1 MVAATRPEPTPDDLT
16 AEICR
21 LHEAMLTCQAALL
34 DVIAAYQDAGYYT
47 ADGAHSMGD
56 WLTLTLGVSG
66 STARDWARTA
76 GRLSD
81 LPAVAEVFADG
92 DLSYDQT
99 RVLARFV
106 TPDDDADWAWE
117 GPRHSVDDLN
127 RIARRARPVTA
138 RESQDTHAKRRLEF
152 YWNHE
157 AGTVDLKG
165 RLPEDDGQT
174 VCVALERIVDASL
187 RTSDRTREAR
197 EPYAALLADAL
208 TELAGLRLG
217 ADPDPDRATLIV
229 AVDAQALTNPDST
242 VSDTDDAS
250 EPARRG
256 GWIQGGPA
264 ISAETVR
271 RLGCDCRYQTVTFDE
286 YGIAIGL
293 GRTQRSIPAPLS
305 RTIVLRDVTCRWPGC
320 GRTRRLRIHHI
331 IHWANGGRS
340 DTDNLCSLCP
350 AHHRL
355 LHEGRYH
362 ITGNANTTL
371 TFKRPDTTPIATSRP
386 PPR

>member
-1 MVAATRPEPTPDDLT
+1 MVAATTPAHTAEMLT
-16 AEICR
+16 AEIRSMHDAMLACQA
-21 LHEAMLTCQAALL
+21 AMLT
-34 DVIAAYQDAGYYT
+34 VIAEYDEAGYYE
-47 ADGAHSMGD
+47 ADGAHCMGD
-56 WLTLTLGVSG
+56 WLTLTLGVTG

-76 GRLSD
+76 KCLTD
-81 LPAVAEVFADG
+81 LPAVAEAFAEG

-106 TPDDDADWAWE
+106 TADDDADWAAA
-117 GPRHSVDDLN
+117 GGRHSVDDLN
-127 RIARRARPVTA
+127 RIARKARPVTA
-138 RESQDTHAKRRLEF
+138 EESQDAHAKRRLDF
-152 YWNHE
+152 CWNHDT
-157 AGTVDLKG
+157 GMVDVKG
-165 RLPEDDGQT
+165 HIPEDDGQT
-174 VCVALERIVDASL
+174 VCAALERTVDGYL
-187 RTSDRTREAR
+187 RARDRTREGR

-208 TELAGLRLG
+208 VELAGLKLG

-293 GRTQRSIPAPLS
+293 GRTQRSVPSPLS
-305 RTIVLRDVTCRWPGC
+305 RTIALRDVTCRWPGC
-320 GRTRRLRIHHI
+320 DRTRRLRIHHI
-331 IHWANGGRS
+331 IHWANGGRT

-355 LHEGRYH
+355 LHEGHYH